1 MTHAEAKET
10 VEFIIINATGIS
22 LSLTN
27 INEIVRTLILIGTLI
42 YTIIK
47 IAKIYREWQKRE

>member
-1 MTHAEAKET
+1 MTHSETKET